1 MHTLDG
7 HVHTCVCARAC
18 VRVSVCTHGPTH
30 TPRLEEAPNGKD
42 SVWRFWKEPGQPNP
56 TLCSALKAF
65 PLELRLPAAWPAGLS
80 AVPLFNAQF
89 KWLSLKL

>member
-1 MHTLDG
+1 MNTPDA
-7 HVHTCVCARAC
+7 HVHTCVCA
-18 VRVSVCTHGPTH
+18 RVSVCTHGPTH
-30 TPRLEEAPNGKD
+30 PLRLEEAPDGKD
-42 SVWRFWKEPGQPNP
+42 PVWRFRKEPGWPNP